1 MSEQSTDT
9 NDLHLPSLS
18 IQGFRGID
26 KIEIPRLGRVTLFTG
41 KNGVGKTTLLDAVR
55 VYAARGRY
63 SILTNILQER
73 EELTDSEDGDGR
85 KSSAPNWESLFYG
98 RELSAKARISIGP
111 VSINQNRSIEIG
123 ALTEKEDVRQR
134 SLFPEYFSREDL
146 PILGVRFQDQ
156 QRSIPMFQ
164 PDGYPRSVWS
174 RRLRS
179 DEDEF
184 PPEIPCASL
193 GPSVL
198 GNASMARFWDEVA
211 LTDHETRAVQAL
223 QLMFGATVQRV
234 AVIGDDRQSRHG
246 RRAVVRIARQDRPVP
261 LKSLGDGAMRIFG
274 VALALANSQDGFLVI
289 DEAENGIHHSVQRDF
304 WTMVLKTAH
313 ENNVQVFATTH
324 SADCV
329 AGFAQAAADVDE
341 AEGALVWLHRKNGE
355 VRAIEYSEHDLK
367 IATEQD
373 IEVM

>member
-1 MSEQSTDT
+1 
-9 NDLHLPSLS
+9 
-18 IQGFRGID
+18 
-26 KIEIPRLGRVTLFTG
+26 
-41 KNGVGKTTLLDAVR
+41 
-55 VYAARGRY
+55 
-63 SILTNILQER
+63 
-73 EELTDSEDGDGR
+73 
-85 KSSAPNWESLFYG
+85 
-98 RELSAKARISIGP
+98 
-111 VSINQNRSIEIG
+111 
-123 ALTEKEDVRQR
+123 
-134 SLFPEYFSREDL
+134 
-146 PILGVRFQDQ
+146 
-156 QRSIPMFQ
+156 
-164 PDGYPRSVWS
+164 
-174 RRLRS
+174 
-179 DEDEF
+179 
-184 PPEIPCASL
+184 
-193 GPSVL
+193 
-198 GNASMARFWDEVA
+198 MARFWDEVA

-234 AVIGDDRQSRHG
+234 AVIGDGRQSRHG

-329 AGFAQAAADVDE
+329 AGFAQAAADVNE
-341 AEGALVWLHRKNGE
+341 AEGALVWLYRKNGE

-367 IATEQD
+367 IATEQG

>member
-26 KIEIPRLGRVTLFTG
+26 KLEIPRLGRVTLFTG

-98 RELSAKARISIGP
+98 REFSAKARISIGP
-111 VSINQNRSIEIG
+111 VSIKQNRSIEIG
-123 ALTEKEDVRQR
+123 ALTESEDVRQR
-134 SLFPEYFSREDL
+134 SLFPEYFSGEDL

-179 DEDEF
+179 DEDAF

-193 GPSVL
+193 GPQRSGQCQHGEIL
-198 GNASMARFWDEVA
+198 G
-211 LTDHETRAVQAL
+211 
-223 QLMFGATVQRV
+223 
-234 AVIGDDRQSRHG
+234 
-246 RRAVVRIARQDRPVP
+246 
-261 LKSLGDGAMRIFG
+261 
-274 VALALANSQDGFLVI
+274 
-289 DEAENGIHHSVQRDF
+289 
-304 WTMVLKTAH
+304 
-313 ENNVQVFATTH
+313 
-324 SADCV
+324 
-329 AGFAQAAADVDE
+329 
-341 AEGALVWLHRKNGE
+341 
-355 VRAIEYSEHDLK
+355 
-367 IATEQD
+367 
-373 IEVM
+373 